1 MSLLRAEYRKISRRK
16 IFPGMT
22 LVLLVFV
29 GLAAFFLIAFRQ
41 ISPEMAGEIPELL
54 KPEVYEVGAQQAATQ
69 FWFPLILAVV
79 LLGGELSTTVWATAL
94 TRDSRKV
101 RHIISRFFTYS
112 AATTVASLVAFALWV
127 VFAHVRCQRR
137 GLHDG
142 QRPRRRSL
150 EVRRYRGRLDLDRH
164 RRRSR
169 CSGRSG
175 RRSASVWPS
184 TSPRASSPCGIPWEN
199 VSLTAASTAL
209 FDVDFGS
216 GGLGGFVPGGG
227 LPLWHQFAILAGLD
241 YAWARSHLVGA
252 SASRRLSAVDPPQLL
267 VPAPMVPMSAHVDGI
282 IGDHHEMERPRWDRL
297 VTSRAHVLLDRLVGL
312 DRRDRHLG
320 RRLHEA
326 GMSRFRKPTSPATT
340 RATPTARRAR
350 NGVALTSSAGMSGTW
365 LNGDRFR
372 DHWGNWRIWPS

>member
-1 MSLLRAEYRKISRRK
+1 MSLLRAEYRKITRRK

-69 FWFPLILAVV
+69 FWFPLILAVI

-127 VFAHVRCQRR
+127 VFAYFVAKGEGFMTAGDLVGVLWKSAVIAVAWTSIGTAAVSLLRSVGPAIGV
-137 GLHDG
+137 GLVIYFAESFLALWD
-142 QRPRRRSL
+142 
-150 EVRRYRGRLDLDRH
+150 
-164 RRRSR
+164 
-169 CSGRSG
+169 
-175 RRSASVWPS
+175 
-184 TSPRASSPCGIPWEN
+184 TWEN

-227 LPLWHQFAILAGLD
+227 LPLWHQFAILAGWTIL
-241 YAWARSHLVGA
+241 
-252 SASRRLSAVDPPQLL
+252 
-267 VPAPMVPMSAHVDGI
+267 
-282 IGDHHEMERPRWDRL
+282 
-297 VTSRAHVLLDRLVGL
+297 GL
-312 DRRDRHLG
+312 GLTWWGLQRRD
-320 RRLHEA
+320 A
-326 GMSRFRKPTSPATT
+326 
-340 RATPTARRAR
+340 
-350 NGVALTSSAGMSGTW
+350 
-365 LNGDRFR
+365 
-372 DHWGNWRIWPS
+372 